1 MKPYF
6 TTSLLLVALATPALA
21 AEHFAVV
28 DTVGNCSVID
38 TKPSPYNISGL
49 KVLGDQSG
57 YSSPQAAE
65 KALNSDSSQCKGS
78 KSVAMLKN
86 ASAQASLGH
95 SLPRCWLAVR

>member
-6 TTSLLLVALATPALA
+6 TASLLLVALATPALA

-38 TKPSPYNISGL
+38 TKPSPDHISGL

-57 YSSPQAAE
+57 SGRRE
-65 KALNSDSSQCKGS
+65 GSQLRQLAVQGNNS
-78 KSVAMLKN
+78 KSLAMLKN

-95 SLPRCWLAVR
+95 SHLPRCWLALR